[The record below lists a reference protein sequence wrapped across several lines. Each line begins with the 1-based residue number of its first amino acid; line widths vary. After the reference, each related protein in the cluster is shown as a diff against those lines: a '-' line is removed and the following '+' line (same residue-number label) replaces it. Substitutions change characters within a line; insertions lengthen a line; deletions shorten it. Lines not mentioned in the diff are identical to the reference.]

1 MKDKKIITAAALAAL
16 SAGALVATGPQ
27 PAQARGRQSD
37 AAAAAAAPAPAERVL
52 TSLLVA
58 LKNDDYK
65 AFVADGEAPFKAV
78 LTKPMLAEVS
88 AQAAPRLKRGYQV
101 TYLGALNQKG
111 YQVYL
116 WKLIYADG
124 GDDSLVSLSLRAGKI
139 GGFFIN

>member
-1 MKDKKIITAAALAAL
+1 MKDKKTITAAALAAL
-16 SAGALVATGPQ
+16 SAGALVAAGPQ

-37 AAAAAAAPAPAERVL
+37 VAAAPAPAERVL

-101 TYLGALNQKG
+101 AYLGALNQKG